1 MRSDVPCI
9 TSAAMIIKN
18 SVESRNR
25 VNEAWEFIKWWTS
38 RDTQTHYA
46 RDMEAVLGPAGRYTV
61 ANLEAFDT
69 IPWPLDTRKALRGMI
84 GSLHGI
90 PQIPGGYITGRYLN
104 NAFTTVITK
113 YRNAA
118 DVLFEN
124 SNLINDEIT
133 SKRKEF
139 GLE

>member
-1 MRSDVPCI
+1 
-9 TSAAMIIKN
+9 
-18 SVESRNR
+18 
-25 VNEAWEFIKWWTS
+25 
-38 RDTQTHYA
+38 
-46 RDMEAVLGPAGRYTV
+46 
-61 ANLEAFDT
+61 
-69 IPWPLDTRKALRGMI
+69 MI

-133 SKRKEF
+133 AKRKEF